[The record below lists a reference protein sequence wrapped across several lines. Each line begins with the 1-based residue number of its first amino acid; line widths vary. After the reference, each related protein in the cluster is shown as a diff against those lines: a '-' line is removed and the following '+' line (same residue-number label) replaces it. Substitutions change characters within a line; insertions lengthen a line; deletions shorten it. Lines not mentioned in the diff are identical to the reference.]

1 MQIKVLKPMFF
12 VEDPDKKY
20 LSGDLLNMD
29 NLEFK
34 VTKKRLNEAAKKSLI
49 EILEIGEKID

>member
-1 MQIKVLKPMFF
+1 MIAMQIKVLKPMFF
-12 VEDPDKKY
+12 VEEPDKKY

-34 VTKKRLNEAAKKSLI
+34 VAKKRLNDAVKKGLI
-49 EILEIGEKID
+49 EILETGK

>member
-34 VTKKRLNEAAKKSLI
+34 VTKKRLNDAVKKGLI
-49 EILEIGEKID
+49 EILETGK